1 MTLSPEGAPRFR
13 AVLFDLDGTLADC
26 FQDIQAATNHAL
38 RALGLPEHDLAAIK
52 TFVGHG
58 VDHLCQMALGGRVE
72 LADEARRHI
81 VAYYASHPASTSRF
95 YEGIPELARDLRA
108 AGVRVGVVSNKV
120 HPLAVKAI
128 EGMGGAD
135 WFDAIQ
141 GEVAELARKPSP
153 EMLWATLE
161 KLGIRAG
168 VSAMVGDGL
177 QDIQAARAAG
187 AAAIAVAWGATP
199 REVLA
204 AAKPDFLA
212 ESAQELRAYLFGL
225 SSAESPAP
233 RRLTGG
239 VSAF

>member
-153 EMLWATLE
+153 RDA
-161 KLGIRAG
+161 LGDAG
-168 VSAMVGDGL
+168 EAGNSRGGFRDGRRRTSRYSGGPSGRSGGHRGGLGGD
-177 QDIQAARAAG
+177 AAR
-187 AAAIAVAWGATP
+187 
-199 REVLA
+199 
-204 AAKPDFLA
+204 
-212 ESAQELRAYLFGL
+212 
-225 SSAESPAP
+225 SSS
-233 RRLTGG
+233 RG
-239 VSAF
+239 